1 MGRRKQTQ
9 NYATRIANNRARY
22 EVAIMQDIEILK
34 PFTRW
39 VAQLKYNHIR
49 RVESLFENAIRSDGR
64 PLRGIQVSDDLVLTR
79 QRMFYRIV
87 DNGTR
92 AEVTTLTKV
101 SQNYNLRDMQ
111 VKYRAVQDAWKA
123 AMRKRA

>member
-64 PLRGIQVSDDLVLTR
+64 PLRGIQVSEDLVLTR